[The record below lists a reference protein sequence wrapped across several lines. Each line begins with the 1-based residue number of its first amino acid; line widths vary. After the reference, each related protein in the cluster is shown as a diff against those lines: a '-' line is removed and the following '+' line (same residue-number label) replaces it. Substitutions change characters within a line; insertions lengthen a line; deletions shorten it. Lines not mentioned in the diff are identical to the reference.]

1 MYGAAGTASARAE
14 IGRLGAISVAAKGSD
29 DLF

>member
-14 IGRLGAISVAAKGSD
+14 IDRLDAISAVAGKPG